1 MKLID
6 LLKNSADKQPHTIAV
21 KDSELELSYTQLLS
35 EVHTLSNY
43 LQSVGCQAGIKAAI
57 VLGNCPEYFISF
69 FAISAAGG
77 TILPLSI
84 HMTSYEIMHCVQRAD
99 ASIVITTPACGR
111 RLVKDLGDQK
121 KITLILVAYQPD
133 TGLQLETNLYSP
145 SGIDDQNKDVALMV
159 YTSGST
165 GLPKIVMLTDN
176 QLISNMFIYRSMMGF
191 ADHNMV
197 YCSLLLHHIYC
208 ICAQVLTHISLGDT
222 FILSDKPFFI
232 KDFLTAVEAYEIT
245 ITAFVPYMAML
256 LAEFPRPQDY
266 NLDSLKYV
274 TLSGAKTPK
283 MTYLQLVERFK
294 NIHFVNTYG
303 MSEAGSRICLAAP
316 LWQQFPAESVGPVIP
331 GVDIRITDDD
341 GPVLPV
347 GSTGEVQVR
356 GSGIMKGYYKQPKL
370 TAETLVEGWLKT
382 GDLGNL
388 DDNGNL
394 FLVGRKK
401 DIIISGGDKI
411 YPLEVEECLLGH
423 PAILEA
429 AVIPQSDPKLQE
441 VPYAFIVKKTSHE
454 VSVNELLQLCRQRLS
469 SHKVPRTIRF
479 LEVLPKLTASKIDR
493 RKLKTMAE
501 ALT

>member
-6 LLKNSADKQPHTIAV
+6 LLKNSADKQPSPIAI
-21 KDSELELSYTQLLS
+21 KTSELELSYHQMLL
-35 EVHTLSNY
+35 EVHTLSSY
-43 LQSVGCQAGIKAAI
+43 LQSLGCQAGVKVAI

-84 HMTSYEIMHCVQRAD
+84 HMTSYEILNSVQRAD
-99 ASIVITTPACGR
+99 TSIVLTTPACSK
-111 RLVKDLGDQK
+111 RLVKDWRDQK
-121 KITLILVAYQPD
+121 KITLVSVAYQPD
-133 TGLQLETNLYSP
+133 TSLQLETNLYGP
-145 SGIDDQNKDVALMV
+145 SVIDDQNTNVALMV

-165 GLPKIVMLTDN
+165 GLPKIVMLTDH

-191 ADHNMV
+191 TAHNMV

-256 LAEFPRPQDY
+256 MAEFPMSQDY

-283 MTYLQLVERFK
+283 LTYLQLVERFK

-316 LWQQFPAESVGPVIP
+316 LWQHFPAESVGPAIP
-331 GVDIRITDDD
+331 GVDIRIMDED
-341 GPVLPV
+341 GQVLPV
-347 GSTGEVQVR
+347 GSTGEVQVK
-356 GSGIMKGYYKQPKL
+356 GPGVMKGYYKQPML
-370 TAETLVEGWLKT
+370 TAETLADGWLKT
-382 GDLGNL
+382 GDLGKL

-394 FLVGRKK
+394 FLIGRKK

-411 YPLEVEECLLGH
+411 YPLEVEECLLAH
-423 PAILEA
+423 PAVLEA
-429 AVIPQSDPKLQE
+429 AVIPRSDPKLQE
-441 VPYAFIVKKTSHE
+441 VPYAFIVKKASHE
-454 VSVNELLQLCRQRLS
+454 VSATELLRLCRQRLS
-469 SHKVPRTIRF
+469 SHKVPRAICF

-493 RKLKTMAE
+493 HKLKTMAE